1 MKKNNYYSLWTI
13 LFFVSLCIP
22 LYSQNAKTKLGGTVS
37 VSSGYVSE
45 NPIEAFS
52 NSADVKLSLNASS
65 LDALKINLE
74 GIYSFYSFSKTEVS
88 PAVSSFSSELT
99 KAYAKLRL
107 PVSDS
112 SDIRIN
118 IGKQPFSM
126 GFGLIFNAGDLISP
140 SDLLDNTKGISSSGL
155 EDLRGFTDWIA
166 HVQFNTA
173 DIFTADVFY
182 IFPFEME
189 QNSEYGR
196 AGLKTLFRLNNP
208 ILESVESAFLIQGDA
223 KKIQSS
229 LSLDGT
235 LWADYNLCT
244 SIGVDESADS
254 QLQFNKRLWNM
265 SLGLNKVFTIQTD
278 TANHSLSSRVES
290 LYYPIEKTLSVVGL
304 LSYQLLSGLTL
315 DTYYMFTSSDLTS
328 SNTFTHILGAGLSW
342 EPIQNTSFSLSA
354 VCGPKNPKD
363 LFLINAGVKC
373 SF

>member
-37 VSSGYVSE
+37 VSSGYVSK
-45 NPIEAFS
+45 NPSEAFS
-52 NSADVKLSLNASS
+52 NNADVKLSLNASS

-112 SDIRIN
+112 TDIRIN

-140 SDLLDNTKGISSSGL
+140 SDLLDNTKSISSSGL
-155 EDLRGFTDWIA
+155 DDLRGFTDWIA
-166 HVQFNTA
+166 NVQINTA

-182 IFPFEME
+182 VFPFEME

-196 AGLKTLFRLNNP
+196 VGLKTLF
-208 ILESVESAFLIQGDA
+208 
-223 KKIQSS
+223 
-229 LSLDGT
+229 
-235 LWADYNLCT
+235 
-244 SIGVDESADS
+244 
-254 QLQFNKRLWNM
+254 
-265 SLGLNKVFTIQTD
+265 
-278 TANHSLSSRVES
+278 
-290 LYYPIEKTLSVVGL
+290 
-304 LSYQLLSGLTL
+304 
-315 DTYYMFTSSDLTS
+315 
-328 SNTFTHILGAGLSW
+328 
-342 EPIQNTSFSLSA
+342 
-354 VCGPKNPKD
+354 
-363 LFLINAGVKC
+363 
-373 SF
+373 